1 MKNKA
6 AAALAALVLLFSG
19 FTGGFFLG
27 RNTRVQAIQTTKTVS
42 VQLPGETVVVLK
54 EVLVTLPPE
63 TTVPP
68 VSTAPTEAAPSR
80 SNGNTAANPWET
92 TPKETEPVATAPIAT
107 VPAETAPITTVPTE
121 TAPKATVPAE
131 TAPKT
136 TKPKEDTVSFPV
148 NINTASKKELDALP
162 GIGEVL
168 AQRIIDY
175 RNANGPFRS
184 VSDLIKVKGIG
195 EKTLAKLKPYAT
207 V

>member
-1 MKNKA
+1 MKNKTLA
-6 AAALAALVLLFSG
+6 MLAALVLLFSG

-27 RNTRVQAIQTTKTVS
+27 RNTRVSAIQTTKTVYET
-42 VQLPGETVVVLK
+42 VPPETVVVLR

-63 TTVPP
+63 TTSPTP
-68 VSTAPTEAAPSR
+68 ETTAPPSK
-80 SNGNTAANPWET
+80 STSSGSTNPSG
-92 TPKETEPVATAPIAT
+92 K
-107 VPAETAPITTVPTE
+107 
-121 TAPKATVPAE
+121 
-131 TAPKT
+131 KT
-136 TKPKEDTVSFPV
+136 GQSKVSFPV

-175 RNANGPFRS
+175 RNAHGAFGS
-184 VSDLIKVKGIG
+184 VDELVKVKGIG

>member
-6 AAALAALVLLFSG
+6 MAVLAAMVLLFGG

-27 RNTRVQAIQTTKTVS
+27 RNTRVETIQTTKTVHET
-42 VQLPGETVVVLK
+42 VPGETVVVLR

-63 TTVPP
+63 TVMPTVP
-68 VSTAPTEAAPSR
+68 S
-80 SNGNTAANPWET
+80 
-92 TPKETEPVATAPIAT
+92 TEPPVRSEPSKQ
-107 VPAETAPITTVPTE
+107 TE
-121 TAPKATVPAE
+121 PKKSSDSSEKKVT
-131 TAPKT
+131 
-136 TKPKEDTVSFPV
+136 FPV

-175 RNANGPFRS
+175 RSANGPFRS
-184 VSDLIKVKGIG
+184 VDELTKVKGIG
-195 EKTLAKLKPYAT
+195 AKTLEKLKPYAT

>member
-6 AAALAALVLLFSG
+6 MAALAALVLLFGG

-27 RNTRVQAIQTTKTVS
+27 RNTRVETIQTTKTVHET
-42 VQLPGETVVVLK
+42 VPGETVVVLR

-63 TTVPP
+63 TVMPTVP
-68 VSTAPTEAAPSR
+68 S
-80 SNGNTAANPWET
+80 
-92 TPKETEPVATAPIAT
+92 TEPPVRSEP
-107 VPAETAPITTVPTE
+107 VKQTE
-121 TAPKATVPAE
+121 PKKSSDSSEKKVT
-131 TAPKT
+131 
-136 TKPKEDTVSFPV
+136 FPV

-175 RNANGPFRS
+175 RSANGPFRS
-184 VSDLIKVKGIG
+184 VDDLTKVKGIG
-195 EKTLAKLKPYAT
+195 AKTLEKLKPYAT

>member
-6 AAALAALVLLFSG
+6 LAMLAALVLLFSG

-27 RNTRVQAIQTTKTVS
+27 RNTRVSAIQTTKTVYET
-42 VQLPGETVVVLK
+42 VPPETVVVLR

-63 TTVPP
+63 TTSPTP
-68 VSTAPTEAAPSR
+68 ETTAPPSK
-80 SNGNTAANPWET
+80 STSSGSTNPSG
-92 TPKETEPVATAPIAT
+92 K
-107 VPAETAPITTVPTE
+107 
-121 TAPKATVPAE
+121 
-131 TAPKT
+131 KT
-136 TKPKEDTVSFPV
+136 GQSKVSFPV
-148 NINTASKKELDALP
+148 NINTAAKKELDALP

-175 RNANGPFRS
+175 RNAHGAFGS
-184 VSDLIKVKGIG
+184 VDELVKVKGIG

>member
-6 AAALAALVLLFSG
+6 AAVLAALVLLFSG

-27 RNTRVQAIQTTKTVS
+27 RNTRVPTIQTTKTVYQE
-42 VQLPGETVVVLK
+42 VPGETVVVMR

-63 TTVPP
+63 TIPPETVPP
-68 VSTAPTEAAPSR
+68 TGAAPGETAVSR
-80 SNGNTAANPWET
+80 SGSGDPGKT
-92 TPKETEPVATAPIAT
+92 TQTEPKETKPRE
-107 VPAETAPITTVPTE
+107 
-121 TAPKATVPAE
+121 
-131 TAPKT
+131 
-136 TKPKEDTVSFPV
+136 TKPKEQKVTFPV
-148 NINTASKKELDALP
+148 NINTASARELDALP

-175 RNANGPFRS
+175 RNANGPFSS
-184 VSDLIKVKGIG
+184 VDQLIKIKGIG

>member
-6 AAALAALVLLFSG
+6 MAALAAMVLLFGG

-27 RNTRVQAIQTTKTVS
+27 RNTRVETIQTTKTVRET
-42 VQLPGETVVVLK
+42 VPGETVVVLR

-63 TTVPP
+63 TTLPTVPSTEPP
-68 VSTAPTEAAPSR
+68 VR
-80 SNGNTAANPWET
+80 SEPA
-92 TPKETEPVATAPIAT
+92 KQTEPKKSSDSSEKKVT
-107 VPAETAPITTVPTE
+107 
-121 TAPKATVPAE
+121 
-131 TAPKT
+131 
-136 TKPKEDTVSFPV
+136 FPV

-175 RNANGPFRS
+175 RSANGPFS
-184 VSDLIKVKGIG
+184 TVDELTKVKGIG
-195 EKTLAKLKPYAT
+195 AKTLEKLKPYAT